1 MALMSNALNKQN
13 TPMAN
18 QTEKQYSE
26 ILGLIQAIAASGLD
40 EVFVENGYKIKVRRN
55 SEVQVQ
61 AIAAPV
67 AAPAPIYA
75 PAPVAQAAPVAI
87 AAEPVVAAAP
97 AAPAANEI
105 IIRSSMVGTFYRS
118 ASPNDP
124 NYVSVGDT
132 ITKGQVIGLI
142 EAMKLFNEIES
153 DFSGKIVKILVE
165 NAAPVEFD
173 QPLLVLEA

>member
-1 MALMSNALNKQN
+1 
-13 TPMAN
+13 MAN

-26 ILGLIQAIAASGLD
+26 ILGLIEAIAASGLD

-61 AIAAPV
+61 TIAAPV
-67 AAPAPIYA
+67 AAPAPVYAPAPAPLAAAPVAA
-75 PAPVAQAAPVAI
+75 PAPVAEAP
-87 AAEPVVAAAP
+87 AAP
-97 AAPAANEI
+97 AAPKANEI

-124 NYVSVGDT
+124 QYVNVGDN

-153 DFSGKIVKILVE
+153 DYAGKVVKILVE

-173 QPLLVLEA
+173 QPLLILEA

>member
-1 MALMSNALNKQN
+1 
-13 TPMAN
+13 MAN

-26 ILGLIQAIAASGLD
+26 ILGLIEAIAASGLD

-61 AIAAPV
+61 TIAAPV
-67 AAPAPIYA
+67 AAPAPVYA
-75 PAPVAQAAPVAI
+75 PAPVAASPVAAPAPVAE
-87 AAEPVVAAAP
+87 APAAP
-97 AAPAANEI
+97 AAPKANEI

-124 NYVSVGDT
+124 QYVNVGDN

-153 DFSGKIVKILVE
+153 DYAGKVVKILVE

-173 QPLLVLEA
+173 QPLLILEA

>member
-1 MALMSNALNKQN
+1 LKELNKQN

-26 ILGLIQAIAASGLD
+26 ILGLIEAIAASGLD

-61 AIAAPV
+61 TIAAPV
-67 AAPAPIYA
+67 AAAPAPVYAPA
-75 PAPVAQAAPVAI
+75 PAPVAAAPMAAPAPVAD
-87 AAEPVVAAAP
+87 APAAP
-97 AAPAANEI
+97 AAPKANEI

>member
-1 MALMSNALNKQN
+1 
-13 TPMAN
+13 MAN

-26 ILGLIQAIAASGLD
+26 ILGLIEAIAASGLD

-61 AIAAPV
+61 TIAAPV
-67 AAPAPIYA
+67 AAPAPVYAPA
-75 PAPVAQAAPVAI
+75 PAPVAAAPVA
-87 AAEPVVAAAP
+87 APAPVAEAP
-97 AAPAANEI
+97 AASAAPKANEI

>member
-1 MALMSNALNKQN
+1 
-13 TPMAN
+13 MAN

-61 AIAAPV
+61 AMAAPMAV
-67 AAPAPIYA
+67 APAPIYA
-75 PAPVAQAAPVAI
+75 PSPVAQAAPAPI
-87 AAEPVVAAAP
+87 AEVAAP

>member
-1 MALMSNALNKQN
+1 
-13 TPMAN
+13 MAN

-26 ILGLIQAIAASGLD
+26 ILGLIEAIAASGLD

-61 AIAAPV
+61 TIAAPV
-67 AAPAPIYA
+67 AAPAPVYAPA
-75 PAPVAQAAPVAI
+75 PAPVAPAPVAAPAI
-87 AAEPVVAAAP
+87 VAEAPAAP
-97 AAPAANEI
+97 AAPKANEI

-124 NYVSVGDT
+124 QYVNVGDN

-153 DFSGKIVKILVE
+153 DYAGKVVKILVE

-173 QPLLVLEA
+173 QPLLILEA

>member
-1 MALMSNALNKQN
+1 MSNALNKQN

-61 AIAAPV
+61 AMAAPMAV
-67 AAPAPIYA
+67 APAPIYA
-75 PAPVAQAAPVAI
+75 PAPVAQVAPAAI

>member
-1 MALMSNALNKQN
+1 
-13 TPMAN
+13 MAN

-26 ILGLIQAIAASGLD
+26 ILGLIEAIAASGLD

-61 AIAAPV
+61 TIAAPV
-67 AAPAPIYA
+67 AAPAPVYAPA
-75 PAPVAQAAPVAI
+75 PAPVAPAPMAAPAPVAE
-87 AAEPVVAAAP
+87 APAAP
-97 AAPAANEI
+97 AAPKANEI

-124 NYVSVGDT
+124 QYVNVGDN
-132 ITKGQVIGLI
+132 ISKGQVIGLI

-153 DFSGKIVKILVE
+153 DYAGKVVKILVE

-173 QPLLVLEA
+173 QPLLILEA

>member
-1 MALMSNALNKQN
+1 
-13 TPMAN
+13 MAN

-61 AIAAPV
+61 AMAAPMAV
-67 AAPAPIYA
+67 APAPIYA
-75 PAPVAQAAPVAI
+75 PAPVAQAAPAAI

>member
-1 MALMSNALNKQN
+1 
-13 TPMAN
+13 MAN

-26 ILGLIQAIAASGLD
+26 ILGLIEAIAASGLD

-61 AIAAPV
+61 TIAAPV
-67 AAPAPIYA
+67 AAPAPVYASA
-75 PAPVAQAAPVAI
+75 PAPVAAAPVSAP
-87 AAEPVVAAAP
+87 APAPGAEAPAAP
-97 AAPAANEI
+97 AAPKANEI

-124 NYVSVGDT
+124 QYVNVGDN

-153 DFSGKIVKILVE
+153 DYAGKVVKILVE

-173 QPLLVLEA
+173 QPLLILEA

>member
-1 MALMSNALNKQN
+1 MSNALNKQN

-61 AIAAPV
+61 AMAAPMAV
-67 AAPAPIYA
+67 APAPIYA
-75 PAPVAQAAPVAI
+75 PAPVAQAAPAAI

-105 IIRSSMVGTFYRS
+105 II
-118 ASPNDP
+118 A
-124 NYVSVGDT
+124 
-132 ITKGQVIGLI
+132 
-142 EAMKLFNEIES
+142 
-153 DFSGKIVKILVE
+153 
-165 NAAPVEFD
+165 
-173 QPLLVLEA
+173 